1 MRQAAVVAENLTKK
15 FGDFTAVDH
24 ISFTIKRGEIFGFLG
39 PNGAGKTTTI
49 RMLLGLLRPTE
60 GRAWVL
66 GFDSQRETEEVRKR
80 IGYMT
85 QKFSLYNDLTVEE
98 NLRFYGR
105 VYGLRGKALEERID
119 YAVEMAGLKGKEKML
134 TANLSGGW
142 KQRLAFGCA
151 ILHQP
156 EMLFLDEPTAGV
168 DPISRRAFWDLLYEL
183 ADRGITILVTT
194 HYMDEAEHCHNL
206 VLIYN
211 GRIIAQGSPRELK
224 AEMKG
229 WVLEIRCDKYQEAL
243 TALRERALPA
253 EPVSPEH
260 PFLALGGEVALYG
273 SAIHLVTPEAE
284 SYRATVEEILKK
296 KGLKIHSIEAIVP
309 SLEDVFIAR
318 IRAIEAARIYEKA
331 QSTKG

>member
-1 MRQAAVVAENLTKK
+1 MEKAVVAENLTKK
-15 FGDFTAVDH
+15 FGSFTAVDH
-24 ISFTIKRGEIFGFLG
+24 ISFTIEQGEIFGFLG

-60 GRAWVL
+60 GWARVL
-66 GFDSQRETEEVRKR
+66 GFDSQKDTEEIRKH

-98 NLRFYGR
+98 NFRFYGR
-105 VYGLRGKALEERID
+105 IYGLKGKMLEERVD
-119 YAVEMAGLKGKEKML
+119 YALEMTGLKGKEKAL
-134 TANLSGGW
+134 TSSLSGGW

-168 DPISRRAFWDLLYEL
+168 DPISRRAFWDLLYEM
-183 ADRGITILVTT
+183 ADKGVTILVTT

-224 AEMKG
+224 REMEG
-229 WVLEIRCDKYQEAL
+229 WVLEIHCDNYQEAL
-243 TALRERALPA
+243 AILRAHALPA
-253 EPVSPEH
+253 KPVSPEH
-260 PFLALGGEVALYG
+260 PFLALSGELALYG
-273 SAIHLVTPEAE
+273 SAIHLVAPEAE
-284 SYRATVEEILKK
+284 KYRDFVEETLKK
-296 KGLKIHSIEAIVP
+296 KGVKVYTIEPIAP

-318 IRAIEAARIYEKA
+318 IRAEENSKV
-331 QSTKG
+331 

>member
-1 MRQAAVVAENLTKK
+1 M
-15 FGDFTAVDH
+15 AVDH
-24 ISFTIKRGEIFGFLG
+24 INFTVKRGEIFGFLG

-66 GFDSQRETEEVRKR
+66 GFDSQKETEEIRKR

-98 NLRFYGR
+98 NLRFYGH
-105 VYGLRGKALEERID
+105 VYGLKSKILEERIN
-119 YAVEMAGLKGKEKML
+119 YALEMAGLKGKEKVL
-134 TANLSGGW
+134 TSSLSGGW

-183 ADRGITILVTT
+183 ADKGVTILVTT
-194 HYMDEAEHCHNL
+194 HYMDEAEHCNSL
-206 VLIYN
+206 VLIHN
-211 GRIIAQGSPRELK
+211 GRIVAQGSPQELK
-224 AEMKG
+224 REMEG
-229 WVLEIRCDKYQEAL
+229 WVLEIHCDNYQEAL
-243 TALRERALPA
+243 TILRKHALPV

-260 PFLALGGEVALYG
+260 PFLALSGELALYG
-273 SAIHLVTPEAE
+273 SAIHLVTPEAGKF
-284 SYRATVEEILKK
+284 RDFVEEIL
-296 KGLKIHSIEAIVP
+296 LKNGIKVHSIEPIIP
-309 SLEDVFIAR
+309 SLEDVFIAK
-318 IRAIEAARIYEKA
+318 IKAEDNFTPEA
-331 QSTKG
+331 